1 MFHSAFSLTCAYV
14 VAGASASKVAR
25 RPPEEPVA
33 VQALVPPA
41 AGLANTLPASR
52 GEAGVNTEVGGSG
65 GVGSALN
72 TAEAGR
78 PVLPGDQ

>member
-1 MFHSAFSLTCAYV
+1 M
-14 VAGASASKVAR
+14 VAGVRGSRHAGPSSL
-25 RPPEEPVA
+25 EPVA